1 MGLRNKLAGVLF
13 IPVPRQGIV
22 DDSYIDSGILPL
34 LTEAGGFDL
43 IRNEMV
49 SIHVL

>member
-13 IPVPRQGIV
+13 IPGPRQGIV

-34 LTEAGGFDL
+34 LKESARFDL